1 MKYHVTTME
10 HKKTGVMEIKKK
22 SFLTNFLKKNWEI

>member
-22 SFLTNFLKKNWEI
+22 SFLKKNWEI